1 MENNGHFKKKNW
13 QQGDL
18 RCMIFMTLKFI
29 IHNLKFVIRK
39 LYVNNLA
46 RRSGVLSLPPSLV
59 RTPCSM
65 TMIMVR
71 VVLMIKTI
79 MVIKT
84 MMIRNNDHLTF
95 PLRHKLK
102 RPTDPLPSAWQ
113 RLLAHLLTSHQK
125 RKVALKGFLS
135 F

>member
-1 MENNGHFKKKNW
+1 M
-13 QQGDL
+13 
-18 RCMIFMTLKFI
+18 
-29 IHNLKFVIRK
+29 IRK

-65 TMIMVR
+65 TMIMVTM
-71 VVLMIKTI
+71 VLMIKTI

-102 RPTDPLPSAWQ
+102 GPTDPLPSAWQ

-125 RKVALKGFLS
+125 RKVALKGFFKFLKVLRFVFIICS
-135 F
+135 GISPGLFEMGYINPRNAG